1 MLFVRDS
8 LTDRQQIL
16 SHLWVC
22 GYVGFGER
30 FESSENE
37 GARERA
43 SGKRTFILGGRGRH
57 HRLHGDGSVIIVLS
71 DLSLSLSPLFLQRT
85 ARDSV
90 RRRGIL
96 LCCSVDLEEAVA
108 SCPFPF
114 PFFSLFAAFLSSSLA
129 MIPFFPSLY
138 VFSVSLFFS
147 HGRITRVRRSSTA
160 IIMARL
166 LSFLLL

>member
-1 MLFVRDS
+1 M
-8 LTDRQQIL
+8 L

-30 FESSENE
+30 FESREDE
-37 GARERA
+37 RARMRA

-57 HRLHGDGSVIIVLS
+57 HRRRGDGSVIIALF
-71 DLSLSLSPLFLQRT
+71 DLSLSLSLSLSPFLQRT

-96 LCCSVDLEEAVA
+96 LCCSVDLIEAVA

-114 PFFSLFAAFLSSSLA
+114 PFFSPLCRFSVVQSGHDPLLPITVCFLCLSLFLSWKNNMSEKIINSNHHGA
-129 MIPFFPSLY
+129 F
-138 VFSVSLFFS
+138 VKLFVAVEE
-147 HGRITRVRRSSTA
+147 VR
-160 IIMARL
+160 
-166 LSFLLL
+166 